1 MFILAKI
8 VGIIVLV
15 WFAITAKAQGEYW
28 LRWVIVGLIG
38 YWLTWIILYITL
50 SMPIVPTF
58 SALVMVYFIRKKL
71 LHDSKKNKSN
81 NQ

>member
-28 LRWVIVGLIG
+28 VRWVIIGLVG
-38 YWLTWIILYITL
+38 YWLTWTILYITL
-50 SMPIVPTF
+50 SIPVVPTF
-58 SALVMVYFIRKKL
+58 TALAVVYFIRKKL
-71 LHDSKKNKSN
+71 LHDSGKNKNSN
-81 NQ
+81 Q